1 MERLHKQIQFILEI
15 DRLKTVIRQTLLT
28 DRSRQENS
36 AEHSWH
42 LAIMALLLS
51 EYANQ
56 PVDLPR
62 VVKMVLIHDLVE
74 IDAGDTFI
82 YDDKGHQDKAEREQ
96 RAAER
101 LFGLLP
107 DDQAG
112 ELKSLWEE
120 FEERQTPDARFASA
134 LDRLHPMLHNVQT
147 EGASWRKHG
156 ITSDLVLARNRTM
169 AEGSTELWEYAQA
182 MIEEA
187 VRKGYLE
194 R

>member
-120 FEERQTPDARFASA
+120 FEERQTPDARFAAA

-156 ITSDLVLARNRTM
+156 ITSDRVLARNRTM